1 MHPLAWLADSVVSLE
16 KQIKYKFLKSYLKNK
31 RNQPDLQTS
40 LILINAAQKMQFSI
54 EDFFSKC
61 NQIRRKL
68 WIWSHLIKK
77 SSMKNGIF
85 LCSSL
90 FTKYEFVNIRRSIF
104 RNLQIY
110 FFQKQLK
117 LTDCYSSQSF
127 SVYCLQII
135 ILHIQMKTNVKHQM
149 EVANINAKISMEATF
164 VIAMTAFS
172 WMAMG
177 NLARV
182 NMKSNKIE

>member
-77 SSMKNGIF
+77 SSMKNEIF

-90 FTKYEFVNIRRSIF
+90 FTKYEFINIRRSIF

-117 LTDCYSSQSF
+117 LIDCYSSQSF
-127 SVYCLQII
+127 FVYCLQKI
-135 ILHIQMKTNVKHQM
+135 ILHI
-149 EVANINAKISMEATF
+149 
-164 VIAMTAFS
+164 
-172 WMAMG
+172 
-177 NLARV
+177 R
-182 NMKSNKIE
+182 